1 MASISLSVL
10 GGLFYAIAPA
20 FGDESTA
27 LASVALGRI
36 LGGFGRANSALGF
49 AYVARGCP
57 VNKRT
62 SVTTLLGGAQ
72 MIGMAIAPL
81 FSACFNS
88 VNFSLFGIHFDNLN
102 SVGMFIVIINVA
114 SQVVIYLFLPDLPTV
129 VNERSDDNE
138 RELVSESNR
147 WLQMFR
153 CTIRNP
159 HIGVPFLTIFTFN
172 FNWQFIETA
181 LAPVSFD
188 LFGWV
193 SRIFDE
199 VETFT

>member
-10 GGLFYAIAPA
+10 GGLFYAVAPA
-20 FGDESTA
+20 FSDKSTA

-57 VNKRT
+57 ANERT
-62 SVTTLLGGAQ
+62 SVTTLLGGVQ

-81 FSACFNS
+81 FSACFTG

-102 SVGMFIVIINVA
+102 SVGVFIVIINVA
-114 SQVVIYLFLPDLPTV
+114 SQVVVYIFLPDLPTV
-129 VNERSDDNE
+129 EDKSSNDNE
-138 RELVSESNR
+138 SERVSESNR

-153 CTIRNP
+153 SIARDP
-159 HIGVPFLTIFTFN
+159 HVGIPFLTIFTFN

-188 LFGWV
+188 VFGWV
-193 SRIFDE
+193 SRGL
-199 VETFT
+199 